1 MYSILAFLLN
11 LILLNLSKLT
21 FFKINVCLFICLFI
35 NENENLDV
43 RHMSMGERKANNM
56 KNNMLFLTKLSG
68 KYLFTVKAYIK

>member
-68 KYLFTVKAYIK
+68 KYLFTAKAYIK